1 MKSTKV
7 SNIIL
12 DILKFTILIL
22 GAIITVM
29 PFVWMILS
37 SLKTASEITAI
48 PPTFFP
54 KDPQWSNYQEAWSR
68 APFLRYFVNTIIVAV
83 CSTLGVLIT
92 TVLSAFAFS
101 RLNFPGKK
109 LVFALLMAT
118 LMIPG
123 EMLVITNYIT
133 VFNMKI
139 DIGNIRS
146 MGIHFVD
153 ALIIEISEFLNR
165 YFLGINTYG
174 ALIIPWIA
182 SVFYIY
188 LLTQFFMQVPDAIY
202 LAAKV
207 DKCSDW
213 KFMWKIMVPMNKQ
226 AIVTIGILN
235 FISSWN
241 AFMWPLLVTNDPN
254 MRVLSNGLTQFQS
267 EAGSDY
273 QLIMAASCILVMPII
288 IIYLF
293 LRKYIIE
300 GVTRSGLKG

>member
-1 MKSTKV
+1 MKSTRV

-68 APFLRYFVNTIIVAV
+68 APFLRYFVNTVIVAV
-83 CSTLGVLIT
+83 GSTFGVLIT
-92 TVLSAFAFS
+92 TVFSAFAIS

-109 LVFALLMAT
+109 LIFSLLMAT

-133 VFNMKI
+133 VYNMKLE
-139 DIGNIRS
+139 IGETRI
-146 MGIHFVD
+146 MGID
-153 ALIIEISEFLNR
+153 S
-165 YFLGINTYG
+165 YG

-213 KFMWKIMVPMNKQ
+213 KFMWKIMLPMNKQ
-226 AIVTIGILN
+226 AVVTIGILN

>member
-7 SNIIL
+7 SNLVL

-22 GAIITVM
+22 GAIITMM

-37 SLKTASEITAI
+37 SLKTSSEITAI

-68 APFLRYFVNTIIVAV
+68 APFLRYFVNTVIVAV
-83 CSTLGVLIT
+83 GSTFGVLIT

-109 LVFALLMAT
+109 LIFSLLMAT

-133 VFNMKI
+133 VYNMKLE
-139 DIGNIRS
+139 IGETRI
-146 MGIHFVD
+146 MGID
-153 ALIIEISEFLNR
+153 S
-165 YFLGINTYG
+165 YG

-213 KFMWKIMVPMNKQ
+213 KFMWKIMLPMNKQ
-226 AIVTIGILN
+226 AVVTIGILN